1 MRGRVTL
8 RIQLAKWLGRE
19 DGVFGRVQR
28 DEAAVAGCDEERA
41 QAGRGADGRE
51 FEGFADDAHFCLSVL
66 CSLYSV
72 DPAVLSVLVVVDC

>member
-51 FEGFADDAHFCLSVL
+51 FEGFADDAHVVSVFCTPWSVV
-66 CSLYSV
+66 CRFCC
-72 DPAVLSVLVVVDC
+72 VDCGRNK